1 MLFGG
6 NFSFA
11 NFLTDVLVIFLFIVW
26 FWLLILV
33 ISDLFRRDDISGLS
47 KALWIIFLL
56 VLPYIGVF
64 AYLISQTGG
73 MAERNRQQAR
83 QARDELRSVVGFS
96 AADEIKKLDQLK
108 KSGSITDEE
117 FMRLRARLVQ

>member
-6 NFSFA
+6 GFSFA

-33 ISDLFRRDDISGLS
+33 VSDLFRRHEISGLG
-47 KALWIIFLL
+47 KALWVVFLV

-64 AYLISQTGG
+64 AYLISQAGG
-73 MAERNRQQAR
+73 MTERNSQQA
-83 QARDELRSVVGFS
+83 QQVRDELRSVVGFS
-96 AADEIKKLDQLK
+96 VADEIKKLDQLK
-108 KSGSITDEE
+108 KSGSISDEE
-117 FMRLRARLVQ
+117 FTRLRARLVQ